1 MDEEEDRAPLRWRLG
16 EKRGGGPLQRWV
28 KGRREEVGR
37 EPGDGM
43 ELVSAGRLAPHPDE
57 GAGWTLAS
65 AELNG
70 AGPTR
75 GRAEQDTFPNYLA
88 PTSHFLV
95 GHYSKSTLQSAVSAS
110 ASHHGRLAHTHTH
123 THIHAQAAEPW
134 THCHLRVKLTGVEEG
149 SVQNRAETD
158 FCFTWR

>member
-1 MDEEEDRAPLRWRLG
+1 M
-16 EKRGGGPLQRWV
+16 
-28 KGRREEVGR
+28 RRRTER
-37 EPGDGM
+37 R
-43 ELVSAGRLAPHPDE
+43 SAGGWGRNGEADRCNAGLKAEERRWDGNQVTGWSSLAPAASHPDE

-123 THIHAQAAEPW
+123 AQAAEPW